1 MKRTAAAV
9 AGGLAL
15 VAVAVA
21 YGVHQVVGQPDEAP
35 DFSGG
40 GSGTVTI
47 EITPGASA
55 AEIGETLEHA
65 GVVASAQS
73 FVEQVITRSKESG
86 LHPGRYTLRRRMAAE
101 SALDLLLSPAS
112 RVVRTVTV
120 PEGLRTSEVLRTLAD
135 RTGIP
140 LKDFAE
146 AVAEPRRLR
155 LPAYAEGTAE
165 GFLFPA
171 TYEIEPGM
179 TAVDLLRK
187 MTARFRVAA
196 AKVKLEEL
204 APRVRLTPKQ
214 AVTVASIVQ
223 AEGGVPADY
232 PKIARVVYNRLARGA
247 KLEMDSTVN
256 YALNRHTLKVSTQD
270 TRVDSPY
277 NTYAR
282 PGLPPGPIG
291 NPGESALA
299 AALHPA
305 EGTWYWFV
313 TTDPRRKITK
323 FTDKEAEFRKYREEL
338 NRYLGT
344 N

>member
-1 MKRTAAAV
+1 MRRAALV
-9 AGGLAL
+9 AGGGFAL
-15 VAVAVA
+15 VAAAVA
-21 YGVHQVVGQPDEAP
+21 YGVHAVVGQPGSPP
-35 DFSGG
+35 DYSGG

-47 EITPGASA
+47 EITPGTSA
-55 AEIGETLEHA
+55 GEVGQTLAKA

-73 FVEQVITRSKESG
+73 FVEQVISRSKESG
-86 LHPGRYTLRRRMAAE
+86 LHPGRYVLRRRMSASA
-101 SALDLLLSPAS
+101 ALDLLLAPAS
-112 RVVRTVTV
+112 RVVRKVTV
-120 PEGLRTSEVLRTLAD
+120 PEGLRLREVLRVLAD
-135 RTGIP
+135 GTGIP
-140 LKDFAE
+140 LKDFTE
-146 AVAEPRRLR
+146 AAGETRRLR
-155 LPAYAEGTAE
+155 LPEYAEGEAE

-171 TYEIEPGM
+171 TYEIEPGA
-179 TAVDLLRK
+179 TAGDMLRK
-187 MTARFRVAA
+187 MVARFRLA
-196 AKVKLEEL
+196 AKKVGLEDL
-204 APRVRLTPKQ
+204 APRLNLTPRQ

-256 YALNRHTLKVSTQD
+256 YALNRHTLKVTAED
-270 TRVDSPY
+270 TRNGSPY

-291 NPGESALA
+291 NPGESALLA
-299 AALHPA
+299 TLHPA
-305 EGTWYWFV
+305 EGGWYWFV

-323 FTDKEAEFRKYREEL
+323 FTDKEMEFRKYREEL

>member
-1 MKRTAAAV
+1 M

-21 YGVHQVVGQPDEAP
+21 YGVHEVVGQPDEAP
-35 DFSGG
+35 DYSGP
-40 GSGTVTI
+40 GSGTVMV
-47 EITPGASA
+47 EITPGTSA
-55 AEIGETLEHA
+55 GDIGKTLEKA

-73 FVEQVITRSKESG
+73 FIEQVITRSKESS
-86 LHPGRYTLRRRMAAE
+86 LRPGRYALRRRMAAS
-101 SALDLLLSPAS
+101 SALDLLLAPGT
-112 RVVRTVTV
+112 RVMRKVTV
-120 PEGLRTSEVLRTLAD
+120 PEGLRTSEVLTALAAG
-135 RTGIP
+135 TGIP
-140 LKDFAE
+140 LEDFTE
-146 AVAEPRRLR
+146 AVADPRSLR
-155 LPAYAEGTAE
+155 LPSYAEGEVE

-179 TAVDLLRK
+179 TATDLLRR
-187 MTARFRVAA
+187 MVARFRVAA
-196 AKVKLEEL
+196 ARVGLERL
-204 APRVRLTPKQ
+204 APRWNLTPRQ

-223 AEGGVPADY
+223 AEGGIPADY
-232 PKIARVVYNRLARGA
+232 PKIARVVYNRLARGT

-256 YALNRHTLKVSTQD
+256 YALKRHTLKVTTQD
-270 TRVDSPY
+270 IRVDSPY

-291 NPGESALA
+291 NPGESALQ

-305 EGTWYWFV
+305 DGTWFWFV
-313 TTDPRRKITK
+313 TTDPTRKITK
-323 FTDKEAEFRKYREEL
+323 FTDKETEFRKYRDEL

>member
-1 MKRTAAAV
+1 MRRTAAVV
-9 AGGLAL
+9 AGALAL
-15 VAVAVA
+15 VAAAVA
-21 YGVHQVVGQPDEAP
+21 YGVHEVVGQPDKAP
-35 DFSGG
+35 DYSGG
-40 GSGTVTI
+40 GSGTVTV
-47 EITPGASA
+47 EITPGTSA
-55 AEIGETLEHA
+55 GEIGKTLESA

-73 FVEQVITRSKESG
+73 FIEQVITRSKESS
-86 LHPGRYTLRRRMAAE
+86 LRPGRYVLRRRMAAAD
-101 SALDLLLSPAS
+101 ALDLLLAPAS
-112 RVVRTVTV
+112 KVVRKVTV

-135 RTGIP
+135 GTGIP
-140 LKDFAE
+140 LKDFTE
-146 AVAEPRRLR
+146 AVAEPGRLR

-179 TAVDLLRK
+179 TAVDLLGK
-187 MTARFRVAA
+187 MVARFRVAA
-196 AKVKLEEL
+196 RKVRLEEL

-256 YALNRHTLKVSTQD
+256 YALDRHTLKVSNED

-282 PGLPPGPIG
+282 TGLPPGPIG
-291 NPGESALA
+291 NPGESALV

>member
-1 MKRTAAAV
+1 MKRTVAAV

-15 VAVAVA
+15 VAAAVT
-21 YGVHQVVGQPDEAP
+21 YGVHQVVGQSDEAP
-35 DFSGG
+35 DFSGEG
-40 GSGTVTI
+40 TGTVTI
-47 EITPGASA
+47 EIRPGASA
-55 AEIGETLEHA
+55 AEIGRTLERA

-73 FVEQVITRSKESG
+73 FVEQVVMRSKETG
-86 LHPGRYTLRRRMAAE
+86 LHPGRYTMRRRMAAA
-101 SALDLLLSPAS
+101 SALDLLLAPAS

-120 PEGLRTSEVLRTLAD
+120 PEGLRTSEVLRILAE

-140 LKDFAE
+140 LKDFTA
-146 AVAEPRRLR
+146 AVAEPRSLR
-155 LPAYAEGTAE
+155 LPAYAEGEAE

-171 TYEIEPGM
+171 TYEIEPDM
-179 TAVDLLRK
+179 TAADLLRK
-187 MTARFRVAA
+187 MVARFRVAA
-196 AKVKLEEL
+196 EKVRLKEL
-204 APRVRLTPKQ
+204 APRVKLRPRQ
-214 AVTVASIVQ
+214 VVTVASIVQ

-247 KLEMDSTVN
+247 KLEMDSTIN
-256 YALNRHTLKVSTQD
+256 YALDRHTLKVSIED

-291 NPGESALA
+291 NPGESALT

-305 EGTWYWFV
+305 EGAWYWFV
-313 TTDPRRKITK
+313 TTDPRHKITK

>member
-1 MKRTAAAV
+1 MRRTAAAV

-21 YGVHQVVGQPDEAP
+21 YGVHQVVGQPDGAP

-55 AEIGETLEHA
+55 AEIGKTLEQA

-73 FVEQVITRSKESG
+73 FVEQVITRSKENG
-86 LHPGRYTLRRRMAAE
+86 LHPGRYTLRRRMAAA
-101 SALDLLLSPAS
+101 SALDLLLAPAS

-120 PEGLRTSEVLRTLAD
+120 PEGLRTSEVLRILAD

-140 LKDFAE
+140 AKDFAT

-155 LPAYAEGTAE
+155 LPAYADGTAE

-196 AKVKLEEL
+196 AKVKLEDM
-204 APRVRLTPKQ
+204 APRMRLTPRQ

-247 KLEMDSTVN
+247 KLEMDSTIN
-256 YALNRHTLKVSTQD
+256 YALNRHTLKVSNED

-291 NPGESALA
+291 NPGESALM